1 MALKVLAAGSAEY
14 AERFRSEAR
23 ALERLSHPGLTRVH
37 DFGVASD
44 GRCYSAMELL
54 EGETLEGYLARLG
67 GCDWREALGV
77 ADKMLA
83 ALEAAHAAGL
93 VHRDIK
99 PANVFLTLGGEVKLL
114 DFGIAR
120 GAAEA
125 GATSEAVGAATVDG
139 VTLFGTPE
147 YMAPEQAA
155 SGQVDHR
162 ADIYA
167 LGCVLYEMLTGR
179 IPFAEGSA
187 VAILDAKT
195 KGSPER
201 PRERRAVAGIPD
213 PVDELV
219 CERWPA
225 THGALQSATDAKR
238 SSPAWWPRAGG
249 RRTPRPRCGR
259 WRPTL
264 DFASVLLGTVREVR
278 TNAAQQWWPSPSG
291 KAQPWRRRAP
301 ADRRRQPDLRGD
313 DEATPREAGRAGDGA
328 RPRER
333 ARGPGGRLPQ
343 AARPARGDR
352 EERRGRSR
360 GAQPRRAPPPRAGA
374 ESPRQGNPGRRPTSR
389 QATQRRRRSD
399 GAGAAVEPGGQGERR
414 RSRAEGGAG

>member
-1 MALKVLAAGSAEY
+1 MPGTRYQLGREIGRGASSVVYDAEHVDLGRRVALKVLAAGSAEY
-14 AERFRSEAR
+14 AERVRSEAR

-201 PRERRAVAGIPD
+201 PRDRAPSRGIPD

-219 CERWPA
+219 MR
-225 THGALQSATDAKR
+225 ALARHPTVRFQSATEM
-238 SSPAWWPRAGG
+238 
-249 RRTPRPRCGR
+249 RTA
-259 WRPTL
+259 L
-264 DFASVLLGTVREVR
+264 FA
-278 TNAAQQWWPSPSG
+278 
-291 KAQPWRRRAP
+291 
-301 ADRRRQPDLRGD
+301 
-313 DEATPREAGRAGDGA
+313 
-328 RPRER
+328 
-333 ARGPGGRLPQ
+333 
-343 AARPARGDR
+343 
-352 EERRGRSR
+352 
-360 GAQPRRAPPPRAGA
+360 
-374 ESPRQGNPGRRPTSR
+374 
-389 QATQRRRRSD
+389 
-399 GAGAAVEPGGQGERR
+399 
-414 RSRAEGGAG
+414 